1 MSEVKSFWCHEAS
14 NVLCVRASDFDNV
27 TRLFLDA
34 AERAVA
40 SERREKELQQRLT
53 AADERADEAVTLLG
67 IWQTWLGADRDSCDE
82 SGKLIWDRIDAVC
95 GVSVPESTDHDAT
108 ADLSCYFGLTYASWL
123 TLPRVLME
131 SMPERWKQS
140 MARLLNEYDD
150 AYTNQPAYGTTVR
163 VTKDGKM
170 IRAPE
175 WLINYRHPDRA
186 MIEQIRGEVHKP

>member
-1 MSEVKSFWCHEAS
+1 MSGVNRSYVDVNRLGAPVTKSMIEVVPASSFD
-14 NVLCVRASDFDNV
+14 RV
-27 TRLFLDA
+27 T
-34 AERAVA
+34 AERDA
-40 SERREKELQQRLT
+40 LQQRLT
-53 AADERADEAVTLLG
+53 AADELADEAVTLLG

-95 GVSVPESTDHDAT
+95 GGSVPESTDHDAT

-186 MIEQIRGEVHKP
+186 MIEQIRGEVHKS